1 MIVADGREEKHSSI
15 LYLGSI
21 CPSVFVYLYFSTRF
35 HVPLFAHAIWL
46 FCLNICFHVL
56 YRFVYYVWPCVFMY
70 LCLNV
75 RFLYLC
81 LDMRFNAYCINL
93 AFSCTFC
100 LHMHFHVLSLHIRFV
115 YLCVC
120 TCIFLY
126 WIYTNVLWTNVCT
139 CDHVLFCT
147 YFFVY
152 QNDTLKLMQNQ
163 SCSFRS
169 QIILFVI

>member
-21 CPSVFVYLYFSTRF
+21 CPSVFVNLYFSTRF

-46 FCLNICFHVL
+46 LCLNICFHVL

-75 RFLYLC
+75 RFVYLC

-100 LHMHFHVLSLHIRFV
+100 LHMHFHVLSLHILFV
-115 YLCVC
+115 YLFVC
-120 TCIFLY
+120 TCIFL
-126 WIYTNVLWTNVCT
+126 
-139 CDHVLFCT
+139 
-147 YFFVY
+147 
-152 QNDTLKLMQNQ
+152 
-163 SCSFRS
+163 S
-169 QIILFVI
+169 

>member
-21 CPSVFVYLYFSTRF
+21 CPSVFVNLYFSTRF

-46 FCLNICFHVL
+46 LCLNICFHVL

-93 AFSCTFC
+93 AFSCTFVFA
-100 LHMHFHVLSLHIRFV
+100 HAFS
-115 YLCVC
+115 C
-120 TCIFLY
+120 TESTRTFCEQMFAHAIMYYFAL
-126 WIYTNVLWTNVCT
+126 TFSCT
-139 CDHVLFCT
+139 KT
-147 YFFVY
+147 
-152 QNDTLKLMQNQ
+152 
-163 SCSFRS
+163 
-169 QIILFVI
+169 IL